1 VLFRSGSVEVP
12 SAPGLGIEVDRDK
25 LARLHEQYLACGL
38 TERNDE
44 IEMQK
49 VQPGWTFQ
57 ATRW

>member
-1 VLFRSGSVEVP
+1 MLAIPPG
-12 SAPGLGIEVDRDK
+12 PGLGVAIDQAQ
-25 LARLHEQYLACGL
+25 LARLHANYLACGL

-49 VQPGWTFQ
+49 VEPGWKFQ

>member
-1 VLFRSGSVEVP
+1 MTNE
-12 SAPGLGIEVDRDK
+12 PGLGIELDRAM
-25 LARLHEQYLACGL
+25 LATLHEQYEVCGL

-49 VQPGWTFQ
+49 VQPGWKFQ